1 LIWYWLAF
9 VAAASIYGLIKW
21 LYYFSSTARTNFIR
35 RFLKANEVPYF
46 TSSSASSSTTGIG
59 STNDHNNQA
68 PVKRLEEFVSNYCRQ
83 DGLLLL
89 RIVKKNTNNVIAGEV
104 VCALWNNWK
113 VPPQIRFN
121 ASPES
126 DNGGQIIGLG
136 VKSPLKLTGAGEG
149 NEKLLP
155 PMSGILS

>member
-1 LIWYWLAF
+1 MGARSNF
-9 VAAASIYGLIKW
+9 V
-21 LYYFSSTARTNFIR
+21 R
-35 RFLKANEVPYF
+35 RFLKANEIRYY
-46 TSSSASSSTTGIG
+46 TSSASSSSTGIG
-59 STNDHNNQA
+59 STTDHDQV
-68 PVKRLEEFVSNYCRQ
+68 PVKRVDDFVNNYCRQ

-104 VCALWNNWK
+104 VCALWDNWRAM
-113 VPPQIRFN
+113 PQIRFN

-136 VKSPLKLTGAGEG
+136 VKSPLKVNGAGEG

-155 PMSGILS
+155 PMSGMLA